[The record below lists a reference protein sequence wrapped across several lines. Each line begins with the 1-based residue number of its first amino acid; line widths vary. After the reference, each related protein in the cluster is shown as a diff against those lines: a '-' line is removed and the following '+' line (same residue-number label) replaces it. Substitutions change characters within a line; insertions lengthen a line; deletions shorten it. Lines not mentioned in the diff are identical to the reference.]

1 MTIFMFII
9 GVLLIAVSGRLAAHA
24 ISVPTLQLKRHL
36 RDIGEYGFQAD
47 PESKSDSGQ
56 AKPRGHLNEAI
67 AALAERVGRFAI
79 ARMPALRPLGSGE
92 LAAASLQERTP
103 ETVHGYRA
111 FTAILLATL
120 VAGFAAMTGAAS
132 LLTVLLLV
140 ASAAAGW
147 QLPAVVIRSRGKSR
161 LKQVDK
167 ELPEL
172 IDLLIATVE
181 AGMAFGASLML
192 VSNRVQGPLGDEVRL
207 TIRHQNL
214 GISMSESLEDMLGR
228 CDTPS
233 MHSFVRTITRGDSM
247 GLTISPILREL
258 ATDMRRRRRQA
269 AQEKMHKAPV
279 KMLFPTMFLIMPA
292 LMIVLFYPAAY
303 QVMTGLGKV

>member
-1 MTIFMFII
+1 MFAI
-9 GVLLIAVSGRLAAHA
+9 GVILIAVSGRLAAHA

-36 RDIGEYGFQAD
+36 RDIGEYGFRAD
-47 PESKSDSGQ
+47 PEFESESGQ
-56 AKPRGHLNEAI
+56 AKSRGPVNDAVG
-67 AALAERVGRFAI
+67 ALADGVGRFAI
-79 ARMPALRPLGSGE
+79 SHLRALRPLGSGE
-92 LAAASLQERTP
+92 LAAASLHDSTP
-103 ETVHGYRA
+103 ERVHGYRA
-111 FTAILLATL
+111 FAAILLGTL
-120 VAGFAAMTGAAS
+120 VAGLAAIAGVGPP
-132 LLTVLLLV
+132 LILVLMV

-147 QLPAVVIRSRGKSR
+147 QLPAVVIRSRGKAR

-181 AGMAFGASLML
+181 AGMGFGASLML
-192 VSNRVQGPLGDEVRL
+192 VSNRIQGPLGDEVRL

-214 GISMSESLEDMLGR
+214 GISMSESLEEMLGR

-233 MHSFVRTITRGDSM
+233 MHAFVRTITRGESM